1 MVYVSQN
8 ADIPNVSSVLLEL
21 NHLIQ
26 TIEHHGHLFS
36 VTKN

>member
-8 ADIPNVSSVLLEL
+8 ADIPNVSSVFLEL

-26 TIEHHGHLFS
+26 TVEHHGHLFP
-36 VTKN
+36 VT